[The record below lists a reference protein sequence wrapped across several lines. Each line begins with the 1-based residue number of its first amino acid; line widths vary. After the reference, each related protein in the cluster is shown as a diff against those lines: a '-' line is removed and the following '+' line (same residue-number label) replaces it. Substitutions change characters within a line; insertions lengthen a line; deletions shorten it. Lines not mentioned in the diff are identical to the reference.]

1 MQCIIFSP
9 TNTTRTIVRHIA
21 STLADEPA
29 TIIDLTLPEKREPL
43 SGQGPV
49 IIGMP
54 VYGGRIPALAIQRLR
69 ALGTGQGRPAIVV
82 VVYGNRAFDDALLE
96 LRDLALE
103 LGFIPVAGAA
113 FVGEHSF
120 STPTHPIGAGRPDE
134 QDLTAA
140 QDFGRAVRQKLAQ
153 HPDLSTCPKLEVP
166 GNFPYR
172 EGIAA
177 APIAPETLTEN
188 CVLCGEC
195 ALVCPTQCITITES
209 EVETDKTNCLR
220 CCACIRVCAYGARVM
235 LEPKMV
241 EFARNLHK
249 KFQRRAEPE
258 VFL

>member
-29 TIIDLTLPEKREPL
+29 TIIDLTLPEKKEPL
-43 SGQGPV
+43 SGKGPV

-54 VYGGRIPALAIQRLR
+54 VYGGRIPALAAQRLR
-69 ALGTGQGRPAIVV
+69 VLGTGQGRPVIVV

-120 STPTHPIGAGRPDE
+120 STPTHPIGAGRPDQE
-134 QDLTAA
+134 DLSKA
-140 QDFGRAVRQKLAQ
+140 QEMGQAVGQNLAQ
-153 HPDLSTCPKLEVP
+153 YPDLSTWPKLEVP

-172 EGIAA
+172 EGVAP

-195 ALVCPTQCITITES
+195 ALVCPTQCITITQS
-209 EVETDKTNCLR
+209 SVETDKNNCLR
-220 CCACIRVCAYGARVM
+220 CCACVRVCAYEARVL

-241 EFARNLHK
+241 EFAHNLHK